1 MTQLVK
7 MTRGG
12 QITIPASIRKEL
24 DIEIG
29 DYIEIE
35 VVDDRLVLSPK
46 HLIDKSQA
54 YFWTHSWQEGEREA
68 EEDIRSGRVEHF
80 DSVEAL
86 FDDLDDVSE

>member
-54 YFWTHSWQEGEREA
+54 YFWTNSWQEGEREA
-68 EEDIRSGRVEHF
+68 EEDVRSGRVERF

>member
-7 MTRGG
+7 ITRSG
-12 QITIPASIRKEL
+12 QITIPASIREEL
-24 DIEIG
+24 DIEVG

-35 VVDDRLVLSPK
+35 VVDDHLMLSPK

-54 YFWTHSWQEGEREA
+54 YFWTESWQKGEREA
-68 EEDIRSGRVEHF
+68 ENDIRSGRVKQF

-86 FDDLDDVSE
+86 FDDLDSEK

>member
-54 YFWTHSWQEGEREA
+54 YFWTKSWQEGEREA
-68 EEDIRSGRVEHF
+68 EEDIRAGRVEEF

-86 FDDLDDVSE
+86 FDDLDGGVE